1 MYFVDKR
8 RAGYDCACIQT
19 PAVIPFMSL
28 IADFSQQ
35 LAALIPT
42 ISTEKFTGQLI
53 TLFKALL
60 PVSDA
65 TIIHYPDTALPII
78 EYFEPGEDGSS
89 HLDLFERGAFLLDPY
104 YQAAATHRKF
114 GFFQLGD
121 LAPEGF
127 LDSEYYKT
135 FYHHSDY
142 LDECGYLVATT
153 GDGFVNISL
162 ARASDRAPFG
172 KKQLQ
177 LLDEISP
184 LISQLCQQ
192 HWDQPTEAQQATQ
205 NLRGQLNA
213 ALGAFGSSLLTDRE
227 TQVINLILHGHS
239 TRTLADKLSISMET
253 VKLHRKHAYAKL
265 GIGSQAELFY
275 LFLDSLM
282 SAQDYAGGDALE
294 AYL

>member
-1 MYFVDKR
+1 
-8 RAGYDCACIQT
+8 
-19 PAVIPFMSL
+19 MSL

-35 LAALIPT
+35 LAVLIPT
-42 ISTEKFTGQLI
+42 VSTEKFSGQLI
-53 TLFKALL
+53 ALFKALL

-78 EYFEPGEDGSS
+78 DYFEAGEDGSS

-114 GFFQLGD
+114 GFFQLSD
-121 LAPEGF
+121 LTPEGF

-135 FYHHSDY
+135 FYHHTDY
-142 LDECGYLVATT
+142 VDECGYLVATT
-153 GDGFVNISL
+153 GDDFVNISL
-162 ARASDRAPFG
+162 ARASDSAPFG
-172 KKQLQ
+172 KKHLQ
-177 LLDEISP
+177 LLEEITP
-184 LISQLCQQ
+184 LVSQLCQQ
-192 HWDQPTEAQQATQ
+192 HWNQPTNPGHATQ

-213 ALGAFGSSLLTDRE
+213 ALQAFGSSLLTDRE
-227 TQVINLILHGHS
+227 TQVINLVLHGHS
-239 TRTLADKLSISMET
+239 TRTLADKLSISTET

-282 SAQDYAGGDALE
+282 NAPDYVGGDTLE
-294 AYL
+294 AYPR